1 MKRLAVFAVV
11 ALTVGV
17 IFVGSAQTAPKPA
30 EIAVSW
36 QLDFDYKPI
45 QPIMVQLPGE
55 AKPRLFWFMLFTVA
69 NHTGSDQIFVP
80 DFTLY
85 TDTAQVLRAGQH
97 VPSAVF
103 DKVKAL
109 YNNPLLQDMSG
120 VSGKLLQGEDNA
132 KDGVAIWADFDDK
145 ATSFDLFVGGLSGET
160 TEVALPAPMQVTQ
173 TDASGKKVTKMIDKI
188 VLSKT
193 FDLNYTIAGDPS
205 TRAKNTAALAAK
217 TWVMR

>member
-11 ALTVGV
+11 ALTIGA

-30 EIAVSW
+30 EITTSW
-36 QLDFDYKPI
+36 QLDFDYKPV
-45 QPIMVQLPGE
+45 QPIMVPVPGE

-97 VPSAVF
+97 VPSAAF
-103 DKVKAL
+103 DKIKAL

-132 KDGVAIWADFDDK
+132 KDGVAIWPDFDPK
-145 ATSFDLFVGGLSGET
+145 ATSFDIFVGGLSGET
-160 TEVALPAPMQVTQ
+160 AELALPTPMQVTQ
-173 TDASGKKVTKMIDKI
+173 IDADGKKVVKTVDKVI
-188 VLSKT
+188 LSKT
-193 FDLNYTIAGDPS
+193 LDLNYTITGDPAS
-205 TRAKNTAALAAK
+205 RPKNKAALATK